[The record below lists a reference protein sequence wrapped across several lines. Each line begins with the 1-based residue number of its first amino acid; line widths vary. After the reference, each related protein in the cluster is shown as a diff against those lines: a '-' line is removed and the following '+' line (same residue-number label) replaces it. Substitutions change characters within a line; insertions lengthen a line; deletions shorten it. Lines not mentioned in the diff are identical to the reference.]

1 MTMRCAIWKLCLVA
15 LTVLAVSA
23 PAAAADYPDRPIQLI
38 MPYAAGGSTDL
49 LARALAQVAPKHFP
63 QPLVVVNKAGGGAIP
78 GRLEVVRS
86 KPDGY
91 TVLFGWG
98 SGEDL
103 VVPHQR
109 TLPYDAFK
117 DFEVGP
123 RLSIH
128 AVIMTVPAS
137 SPHKTAAD
145 FAAWAKTKE
154 YITAS
159 VSTKGAAVDITMQ
172 MFAKAA
178 GFRMTSIPGSGSA
191 DALNKILGGHVDCSG
206 QLISDVLPHIKA
218 NRLRVLAVALEQ
230 RDSALPDVPTFREQG
245 FNVVTAGTVK
255 GIAFPKGT
263 SKEIVAYWDKK
274 FKEVSEDQEFLKI
287 LKDLGQPA
295 NYLPSAEYL
304 VWAKAN
310 YDTYGRLLKEFGLE
324 TK

>member
-1 MTMRCAIWKLCLVA
+1 VKRIVQGLCLVG
-15 LTVLAVSA
+15 LVLLAIAA
-23 PAAAADYPDRPIQLI
+23 PAAAAYPDKPIQLI

-49 LARALAQVAPKHFP
+49 LARALAQVAPKYFP

-78 GRLEVVRS
+78 GRLEVVRA

-109 TLPYDAFK
+109 KLPYDAFN

-137 SPHKTAAD
+137 SPHKSAAE

-154 YITAS
+154 YVTAS

-172 MFAKAA
+172 MFGKAG
-178 GFRMTSIPGSGSA
+178 GFKLTSIPGSGSA

-245 FNVVTAGTVK
+245 YNVVTAGTVK
-255 GIAFPKGT
+255 GVAFPKGT
-263 SKEIVAYWDKK
+263 AKEIVAYWDKK
-274 FKEVSEDQEFLKI
+274 FKEVGEDPEFVKI
-287 LKDLGQPA
+287 LKDIGQPV
-295 NYLPSAEYL
+295 NYLPAAEYR
-304 VWAKAN
+304 VWAKEA
-310 YDTYGRLLKEFGLE
+310 YDVFGKSLKEFGLE

>member
-1 MTMRCAIWKLCLVA
+1 MKRTIWALCFV
-15 LTVLAVSA
+15 TLAVAGAALS
-23 PAAAADYPDRPIQLI
+23 PAEAAYPDKPIQLI

-49 LARALAQVAPKHFP
+49 LARALAQFGPKFFP

-78 GRLEVVRS
+78 GRVDVVKAR
-86 KPDGY
+86 PDGY

-109 TLPYDAFK
+109 KLPYDVFN

-128 AVIMTVPAS
+128 SVIMTVPAS
-137 SPHKTAAD
+137 SPHKSLAE
-145 FAAWAKTKE
+145 FVAWAKTKE
-154 YITAS
+154 YVTGS
-159 VSTKGAAVDITMQ
+159 VSTKGASVDITLQ

-178 GFRMTSIPGSGSA
+178 GFTLTSIPGSGSA

-206 QLISDVLPHIKA
+206 QLPSDVLPHIKA

-230 RDSALPDVPTFREQG
+230 RDPALPEVPTFRELG
-245 FNVVTAGTVK
+245 YNVVTAGSVK
-255 GIAFPKGT
+255 GVAFPKGT
-263 SKEIVAYWDKK
+263 PKEIVAYWDKK

>member
-1 MTMRCAIWKLCLVA
+1 MTRAIWVFCLVA
-15 LTVLAVSA
+15 LAVVGLAA
-23 PAAAADYPDRPIQLI
+23 PPAEAAYPDKPIQLI

-49 LARALAQVAPKHFP
+49 LARTLAQVAPKYFP
-63 QPLVVVNKAGGGAIP
+63 QPLMVVNKAGGGAIP
-78 GRLEVVRS
+78 GRVDVVKAR
-86 KPDGY
+86 PDGY

-109 TLPYDAFK
+109 KLPYDAFN
-117 DFEVGP
+117 DFEIGP

-137 SPHKTAAD
+137 SPHKTPAE

-172 MFAKAA
+172 MFASAA
-178 GFRMTSIPGSGSA
+178 GFKMTSVPGSGSA
-191 DALNKILGGHVDCSG
+191 DALNQVLGGHVDCSG

-218 NRLRVLAVALEQ
+218 NRLRVLAVALDQ
-230 RDSALPDVPTFREQG
+230 RDPALPDVPTFREAG

-255 GIAFPKGT
+255 GVAFPKGT
-263 SKEIVAYWDKK
+263 PKEIVAYWDQK
-274 FKEVSEDQEFLKI
+274 FKEVSEDPGFIKM
-287 LKDLGQPA
+287 LKDIGQPV
-295 NYLPSAEYL
+295 NYLPSDEYRA
-304 VWAKAN
+304 WAKAGFE
-310 YDTYGRLLKEFGLE
+310 TYGKLLKEFGLE

>member
-1 MTMRCAIWKLCLVA
+1 MKCAVWRLCLV
-15 LTVLAVSA
+15 VLAVLAIAAPVASA
-23 PAAAADYPDRPIQLI
+23 AYPDKPIQLI

-49 LARALAQVAPKHFP
+49 LARALAQVAPKYFP

-109 TLPYDAFK
+109 KLPYDTFN
-117 DFEVGP
+117 DFETGP

-137 SPHKTAAD
+137 SPVKTAAE

-178 GFRMTSIPGSGSA
+178 GFKMTSIPGAGSA
-191 DALNKILGGHVDCSG
+191 DALNKVLGGHVDCSG

-230 RDSALPDVPTFREQG
+230 RDPALPDVPTFREQG

-274 FKEVSEDQEFLKI
+274 FKEISEDAGFIKI
-287 LKDLGQPA
+287 LKDIGQPV
-295 NYLPSAEYL
+295 NYLPSSEYRT
-304 VWAKAN
+304 WAKAGFE
-310 YDTYGRLLKEFGLE
+310 TYGKLLKEFGLD